1 MIFKKIDF
9 ISPEITLFY
18 KGSLSHSSII
28 SGIISFISCFIVVFL
43 SFFCFRGVFDRE
55 KDSPIIAYNKQ
66 FIEDAGIFTLNS
78 SSLFHF
84 ISFAQDGNQPIY
96 EDFDFTSF
104 NLIGF
109 ENYGKIME
117 NGGDFTKYNHW
128 LYGFCGKENDI
139 KGIENLV
146 TQHFFTKSACIRK

>member
-28 SGIISFISCFIVVFL
+28 SGIISFTSCAIIVFL
-43 SFFCFRGVFDRE
+43 SFFCFMGVFDRE
-55 KDSPIIAYNKQ
+55 KDSPTIAYNNQ

-84 ISFAQDGNQPIY
+84 ISFVEDVNQPSY

-104 NLIGF
+104 NLVGF
-109 ENYGKIME
+109 ENYGKNME
-117 NGGDFTKYNHW
+117 NGGDLAKYNHW
-128 LYGFCGKENDI
+128 LYGFCSKENDI

-146 TQHFFTKSACIRK
+146 TQHFFTKSA